1 MPHFSDSRHHLLQ
14 LSYIRTVTII
24 AQACLLF
31 YAVEGLGIVIH
42 MWMAIGA
49 LLAMTML
56 NLLTLYRLRANLP
69 LTQLEF
75 LFQLIADIFFYVCL
89 LYQLGGTGNPFSSL
103 LLISLIISA
112 MTLPRN
118 YTWLIAMLVTSSFT
132 FLLFY
137 HIPLRPPLTGH
148 QLPIIS
154 YFDLYTT
161 GIWLNFI
168 LTALLITYFIVNI
181 SENLRRKEHGFNRVK
196 DRLTHDQ
203 QLLSLATMAAG
214 TAHEMGTPLATM
226 RVLLKEISLD
236 YPQDQALQDDLNILS
251 QQVDNCTGHLQQLA
265 ISVKEEQQ
273 QTLLLPAD
281 KFLNDLLE
289 RWSVLRP
296 TARYLKPVVTQQPQ
310 PLIASS
316 IPLQQAI
323 INLLNNAADADKVTQ
338 ALELRLENDAQK
350 IRINIRDH
358 GQGIPL
364 DQAEDIGKPFVTTK
378 GSGLGIGLFLTAST
392 LTIYGGEVRLY
403 NHPQGGTLT
412 EVSLPIA
419 SSVNTSSSSNDNTHA
434 RKGHSS

>member
-31 YAVEGLGIVIH
+31 YAVEGLGIVVH
-42 MWMAIGA
+42 LWMAIGA
-49 LLAMTML
+49 LLAMTLL
-56 NLLTLYRLRANLP
+56 NLLTLYRLKADLP

-75 LFQLIADIFFYVCL
+75 LFQLMADIFFYVCL

-103 LLISLIISA
+103 LLIPLIISA

-118 YTWLIAMLVTSSFT
+118 YTWLVATLVTSSYT

-137 HIPLRPPLTGH
+137 HVPLRPPTTGH
-148 QLPIIS
+148 HLPILS
-154 YFDLYTT
+154 YIDLYTT
-161 GIWLNFI
+161 GIWINFI

-196 DRLTHDQ
+196 DRLTQDQ

-236 YPQDQALQDDLNILS
+236 YPEDKALQEDLKILR
-251 QQVDNCTGHLQQLA
+251 QQVENCTGHLQQLA
-265 ISVKEEQQ
+265 STVKEEQQ
-273 QTLLLPAD
+273 QTLHLPAD
-281 KFLNDLLE
+281 RFLNDLLE

-296 TARYLKPVVTQQPQ
+296 TARYLKPVITQQPQ
-310 PLIASS
+310 PTIASS
-316 IPLQQAI
+316 IPLQQAV
-323 INLLNNAADADKVTQ
+323 INLLNNAADADKSGQ
-338 ALELRLENDAQK
+338 ALELRLEADADK
-350 IRINIRDH
+350 VRINIRDH
-358 GQGIPL
+358 GPGIPL
-364 DQAEDIGKPFVTTK
+364 DQAEAIGKPFVTTK

-412 EVSLPIA
+412 EVSLPV
-419 SSVNTSSSSNDNTHA
+419 SSPDSPAHLSDNREHLQ
-434 RKGHSS
+434 

>member
-31 YAVEGLGIVIH
+31 YAVEVLGIVIH
-42 MWMAIGA
+42 LWMAIGA
-49 LLAMTML
+49 LLAMTLL

-75 LFQLIADIFFYVCL
+75 LFQLMADIFFYVCL

-103 LLISLIISA
+103 LLIPLIISA

-118 YTWLIAMLVTSSFT
+118 FTWLIATLVTSSYT

-137 HIPLRPPLTGH
+137 HIPLRPPSTGH
-148 QLPIIS
+148 QLPILS
-154 YFDLYTT
+154 YIDLYTT

-196 DRLTHDQ
+196 DRLTQDQ

-214 TAHEMGTPLATM
+214 TAHEIGTPLATM

-236 YPQDQALQDDLNILS
+236 YPDDKALQADLKILR
-251 QQVDNCTGHLQQLA
+251 QQVENCTGHLQQLA
-265 ISVKEEQQ
+265 ASVKEEQQ

-281 KFLNDLLE
+281 RFLNDLLD

-310 PLIASS
+310 PCIASS

-323 INLLNNAADADKVTQ
+323 INLLNNAADADADRSGQ
-338 ALELRLENDAQK
+338 ALEMRLESDAHTV
-350 IRINIRDH
+350 RINIRDH
-358 GQGIPL
+358 GPGIPL
-364 DQAEDIGKPFVTTK
+364 DQAEAIGKPFVTTK

-412 EVSLPIA
+412 EVSLPVTAAENLIPSA
-419 SSVNTSSSSNDNTHA
+419 DD
-434 RKGHSS
+434 REQLQ